1 MWRLKNIMFKN
12 PRIMEVASY
21 ALVMKIT
28 SFSRKRRLFLH
39 WLQVRIPANI
49 NTGPSHLID
58 FQLFGRTTSN
68 L

>member
-1 MWRLKNIMFKN
+1 MWRLKLVMFKN

-21 ALVMKIT
+21 ALILKI
-28 SFSRKRRLFLH
+28 SCFLPKWRLFLH
-39 WLQVRIPANI
+39 WLQVRIAAYN
-49 NTGPSHLID
+49 NTSPSDLVD